1 MSWAL
6 MARDSGTNLFD
17 SLSGIPGLKVKT
29 AEPMAR
35 YTTMKIGG
43 PADYFIEA
51 ELNTALTRA
60 LKLLSAHDVPV
71 CLLGKGSNVLVSDR
85 GIRGAVIRL
94 GEEFKRASW
103 REEETRASVR
113 AGAAFAMT
121 QLVREAARRGLGGLE
136 FAEGIPG
143 SVGGA
148 LYMNA
153 GAYGAEMEKIVEGVE
168 GTTRAG
174 EPVAFKRDEMV
185 FSYRDSHL
193 PPGTVV
199 TAVTMRLE
207 KKDPAEV
214 SAKVREL
221 VARRKQSQP
230 TGFPNSGSMFRNPP
244 GDFAGR
250 LIEAAGFKGKRIGDA
265 QISERHA
272 NFIVNH
278 GGARA
283 AEVKDLMDAA
293 RAEVKAR
300 FGVELE
306 PEVRFWGEW

>member
-1 MSWAL
+1 VSWAL
-6 MARDSGTNLFD
+6 MARDSGTNLLD

-51 ELNTALTRA
+51 ELNTALARA
-60 LKLLSAHDVPV
+60 LKLLSAHDVRV
-71 CLLGKGSNVLVSDR
+71 CLLGKGSNILVSDR

-103 REEETRASVR
+103 REEGRASVL

-121 QLVREAARRGLGGLE
+121 QLVREAARRGLAGLE
-136 FAEGIPG
+136 FGEGIPG

-153 GAYGAEMEKIVEGVE
+153 GAYGSEMEKIVERVDGM
-168 GTTRAG
+168 TSAG
-174 EPVAFKRDEMV
+174 EAVVFDRQEMT

-199 TAVTMRLE
+199 TGVTMRLE

-230 TGFPNSGSMFRNPP
+230 AGFPNSGSMFQNPP

-250 LIEAAGFKGKRIGDA
+250 LIEAAGFKGKRLGDA
-265 QISERHA
+265 QISDRHA

-283 AEVKDLMDAA
+283 MEVKQLMDAA

-300 FGVELE
+300 FGIELV